1 MYLYEDGYITDL
13 ANIIVKH
20 MKAKHMSREQ
30 IITNLKSNVNLM
42 VLSSHTIPEG
52 ILDEMFK
59 SVESKININELKLPN
74 VSTMKKIVEGT
85 EYDGDDNSAFKASFF
100 KGDKDDDNND
110 MSFITNK
117 KSKGKIF

>member
-1 MYLYEDGYITDL
+1 
-13 ANIIVKH
+13 
-20 MKAKHMSREQ
+20 
-30 IITNLKSNVNLM
+30 M

-59 SVESKININELKLPN
+59 SVEAKININELVLPN

-85 EYDGDDNSAFKASFF
+85 KYDGDDNSAFKASFF
-100 KGDKDDDNND
+100 KGDDSDDNTD

-117 KSKGKIF
+117 KTKGKIF